1 MLQAKSLK
9 KHFGGVKAVDGC
21 TFSVQ
26 EGKITALIGP
36 NGAGKSTVFNL
47 ISGILKADSGK
58 ILFQSKEITNQKP
71 HKISNLGISRMFQ
84 QSRLFGNLTVDENLQ
99 LAVSNDDTNLLKNIV
114 SPGKVISKENQKR
127 MQEALEMV
135 GMGSFKEKF
144 ARDLSYGQKR
154 LVELART
161 ILNPHKLLVLDE
173 PVAGVTPAL
182 RNEIAKILK
191 SLKKNGET
199 VLVIEH
205 DMNFTFGIA
214 DNVIVM
220 DEGKVIAE
228 GPPSKVKNNP
238 KVLEAYLG
246 E

>member
-154 LVELART
+154 LVAW
-161 ILNPHKLLVLDE
+161 
-173 PVAGVTPAL
+173 
-182 RNEIAKILK
+182 
-191 SLKKNGET
+191 
-199 VLVIEH
+199 
-205 DMNFTFGIA
+205 
-214 DNVIVM
+214 
-220 DEGKVIAE
+220 
-228 GPPSKVKNNP
+228 
-238 KVLEAYLG
+238 
-246 E
+246 